1 MELQAV
7 MEKRRSIRN
16 YNPERKVTKEQLEEL
31 IKAASYAPSW
41 KNLQTSRYYCVLSE
55 NAVKELREKCLP
67 EFNQAN
73 SEGAGAYIVT
83 TFVKGMVGFDKNTG
97 SPVNEAGDGWGYY
110 DLGLQNDNQ
119 AVMEK
124 RRSIRNY
131 NPERKVTKEQLEEL
145 IKAAS
150 YAPSWKNLQT
160 SRYYCVLSEN
170 AVKELR
176 EKCLPEFN
184 QANSEGAGAYIVTTF
199 VKGMVGF
206 DKNTGSPVNEAGDGW
221 GYYDLGLQNDN
232 LLLKAAELGLDTLVM
247 GIRDGEALRELLNIP
262 DSENVVSVIA
272 VGYRGQEPPERPKRK
287 ELEVVAKFI

>member
-7 MEKRRSIRN
+7 MEKRRSIRH

-73 SEGAGAYIVT
+73 SDGAGAYIVT

-110 DLGLQNDNQ
+110 DLGLQN
-119 AVMEK
+119 E
-124 RRSIRNY
+124 
-131 NPERKVTKEQLEEL
+131 
-145 IKAAS
+145 
-150 YAPSWKNLQT
+150 
-160 SRYYCVLSEN
+160 
-170 AVKELR
+170 
-176 EKCLPEFN
+176 
-184 QANSEGAGAYIVTTF
+184 
-199 VKGMVGF
+199 
-206 DKNTGSPVNEAGDGW
+206 
-221 GYYDLGLQNDN
+221 N
-232 LLLKAAELGLDTLVM
+232 LLLKAAEQGLDTLVM

-272 VGYRGQEPPERPKRK
+272 VGYRGQEPPEREKSLMLSQNLYNDYKSRTGARK
-287 ELEVVAKFI
+287 LIDKMMKAAQYKQAGFGVVNDEHI

>member
-97 SPVNEAGDGWGYY
+97 SPV
-110 DLGLQNDNQ
+110 
-119 AVMEK
+119 
-124 RRSIRNY
+124 
-131 NPERKVTKEQLEEL
+131 T
-145 IKAAS
+145 
-150 YAPSWKNLQT
+150 
-160 SRYYCVLSEN
+160 
-170 AVKELR
+170 
-176 EKCLPEFN
+176 
-184 QANSEGAGAYIVTTF
+184 AGAI
-199 VKGMVGF
+199 M
-206 DKNTGSPVNEAGDGW
+206 
-221 GYYDLGLQNDN
+221 
-232 LLLKAAELGLDTLVM
+232 TLVCRM
-247 GIRDGEALRELLNIP
+247 IICFLKLLNWGLI
-262 DSENVVSVIA
+262 
-272 VGYRGQEPPERPKRK
+272 
-287 ELEVVAKFI
+287 LW

>member
-16 YNPERKVTKEQLEEL
+16 YNPEGKVTKEQLEEL

-73 SEGAGAYIVT
+73 SDGAGAYIVT
-83 TFVKGMVGFDKNTG
+83 TFVRGMVGFDKNTG

-110 DLGLQNDNQ
+110 DLGLQN
-119 AVMEK
+119 E
-124 RRSIRNY
+124 
-131 NPERKVTKEQLEEL
+131 
-145 IKAAS
+145 
-150 YAPSWKNLQT
+150 
-160 SRYYCVLSEN
+160 
-170 AVKELR
+170 
-176 EKCLPEFN
+176 
-184 QANSEGAGAYIVTTF
+184 
-199 VKGMVGF
+199 
-206 DKNTGSPVNEAGDGW
+206 
-221 GYYDLGLQNDN
+221 N
-232 LLLKAAELGLDTLVM
+232 LLLRAAELGLDTLVM
-247 GIRDGEALRELLNIP
+247 GIRDGEELRHMLNIP
-262 DSENVVSVIA
+262 EGENIVSVIA

>member
-16 YNPERKVTKEQLEEL
+16 YNSERKVTKEQLDEL

-67 EFNQAN
+67 ELKHHRLTDLAEQFNQAN
-73 SEGAGAYIVT
+73 SDGAGAYIVT

-110 DLGLQNDNQ
+110 DLGLQN
-119 AVMEK
+119 E
-124 RRSIRNY
+124 
-131 NPERKVTKEQLEEL
+131 
-145 IKAAS
+145 
-150 YAPSWKNLQT
+150 
-160 SRYYCVLSEN
+160 
-170 AVKELR
+170 
-176 EKCLPEFN
+176 
-184 QANSEGAGAYIVTTF
+184 
-199 VKGMVGF
+199 
-206 DKNTGSPVNEAGDGW
+206 
-221 GYYDLGLQNDN
+221 N
-232 LLLKAAELGLDTLVM
+232 LLLKAAEQGLDTLVM

-287 ELEVVAKFI
+287 ELNAVAKFI

>member
-97 SPVNEAGDGWGYY
+97 SQVN
-110 DLGLQNDNQ
+110 Q
-119 AVMEK
+119 V
-124 RRSIRNY
+124 S
-131 NPERKVTKEQLEEL
+131 QLMNV
-145 IKAAS
+145 
-150 YAPSWKNLQT
+150 PT
-160 SRYYCVLSEN
+160 
-170 AVKELR
+170 
-176 EKCLPEFN
+176 
-184 QANSEGAGAYIVTTF
+184 AGAI
-199 VKGMVGF
+199 M
-206 DKNTGSPVNEAGDGW
+206 
-221 GYYDLGLQNDN
+221 
-232 LLLKAAELGLDTLVM
+232 TLVCRM
-247 GIRDGEALRELLNIP
+247 IICFLKLLNWGLI
-262 DSENVVSVIA
+262 
-272 VGYRGQEPPERPKRK
+272 
-287 ELEVVAKFI
+287 LW

>member
-31 IKAASYAPSW
+31 IKAASY
-41 KNLQTSRYYCVLSE
+41 LQTSRYYCVLSE

-73 SEGAGAYIVT
+73 SDGAGAYIVT

-110 DLGLQNDNQ
+110 DLGLQN
-119 AVMEK
+119 E
-124 RRSIRNY
+124 
-131 NPERKVTKEQLEEL
+131 
-145 IKAAS
+145 
-150 YAPSWKNLQT
+150 
-160 SRYYCVLSEN
+160 
-170 AVKELR
+170 
-176 EKCLPEFN
+176 
-184 QANSEGAGAYIVTTF
+184 
-199 VKGMVGF
+199 
-206 DKNTGSPVNEAGDGW
+206 
-221 GYYDLGLQNDN
+221 N
-232 LLLKAAELGLDTLVM
+232 LLLKAAEQGLDTLVM

-262 DSENVVSVIA
+262 GSENVVSVIA

-287 ELEVVAKFI
+287 ELDAVAKFI